1 MADIKEESKC
11 LASLAVFRELYNNNR
26 DIYAVIGEFLKEII
40 STNGKHQFSLTEITR
55 LLNDTYDFTI
65 PEAVIGTSLNRFGK
79 SLTKNQGIYTVR
91 DTETFKVT
99 GRLTGNHIKIQNN
112 NETIINDLISF
123 IESEKNTELSDDEKE
138 KVVHSFCSFM
148 IDESTNQP
156 YSEFV
161 SSFIVKEKKDAGFI
175 ERLNTIKEGVV
186 LYTGLKYNSNLNELG
201 SWMTEL
207 TVFVETE
214 ILFHFAGYN
223 GELYQTL
230 FNDFFDLVKEI
241 NSKNQKKNGKKL
253 IHIKYFAEVK
263 EEIERFFKKA
273 EYIVSGRDK
282 ANPSKTAMTS
292 IIDGCT
298 SPAEIIEKK
307 TRFYELLKSNGILE
321 DDFAYYYSDHNH
333 KYNLEDQELIK
344 AISERTGIEIEDV
357 YSHLKYLNFINI
369 HRKGISNRGFENIG
383 YILLSGT
390 SNTVLIALD
399 DAIKPEGN
407 VPLASTLN
415 FITNKLWFRLNKG
428 FGQGTYPK
436 SFDIV
441 TKAQIVLS
449 TQVNNSVAVKFDE
462 LQIKFKNGLL
472 SEEQAISSIA
482 ELRRQ
487 AKRPEDIK
495 EDELQEILRSIDEN
509 SIETYLKEQ
518 ELFKNKAAKQE
529 QENERLKKTLQQL
542 EEEKRAKE
550 AELLDEIRRKEQE
563 NQEKERKIQEYR
575 LAELKIERKKRIR
588 QKRVKQAILIFLL
601 IGCASIGVVLYYYY
615 NWVLGIITGTIAG
628 FLTISAFFG
637 FDYKAL
643 KKLFSNDE

>member
-1 MADIKEESKC
+1 MTEIKEESKC
-11 LASLAVFRELYNNNR
+11 LASLAVFRELYNSDR

-40 STNGKHQFSLTEITR
+40 STNGKHQFSLTEITQ

-65 PEAVIGTSLNRFGK
+65 PEAVIGTSLSRFGK
-79 SLTKNQGIYTVR
+79 SLTKAQGIYTVI
-91 DTETFKVT
+91 DKDAFTVT
-99 GRLTGNHIKIQNN
+99 GRLTGTHDEIQNN
-112 NETIINDLISF
+112 NETVINDLILF
-123 IESEKNTELSDDEKE
+123 IEKETNSKLTDEEKE
-138 KVVHSFCSFM
+138 KVVHSFCSFI
-148 IDESTNQP
+148 IDESTNQQ

-161 SSFIVKEKKDAGFI
+161 SAFIVKEKKDAGFI
-175 ERLNTIKEGVV
+175 SRLNTIKEGVV

-201 SWMTEL
+201 SWTTEL
-207 TVFVETE
+207 TVFIETE

-253 IHIKYFAEVK
+253 IHIKYFTDVK
-263 EEIERFFKKA
+263 DEIERFFKKA

-307 TRFYELLKSNGILE
+307 TRFYEFLKSNGILE
-321 DDFAYYYSDHNH
+321 DDYANYYSEYNH
-333 KYNLEDQELIK
+333 RFNLEDQELLK
-344 AISERTGIEIEDV
+344 TISERTGIEDV
-357 YSHLKYLNFINI
+357 HPYLKYLNFVNI
-369 HRKGISNRGFENIG
+369 HRKGVSNRGFENVG
-383 YILLSGT
+383 YVLLSGT
-390 SNTVLIALD
+390 SNTIIIAWD
-399 DAIKPEGN
+399 EAIKPNGS
-407 VPLASTLN
+407 VPLASNLS

-428 FGQGTYPK
+428 FGKGTYPK

-449 TQVNNSVAVKFDE
+449 TQVNNSVAEKFDE
-462 LQIKFKNGLL
+462 LQVKYKNGVL
-472 SEEQAISSIA
+472 SEEQAVASIA

-487 AKRPEDIK
+487 AKKPEDIK
-495 EDELQEILRSIDEN
+495 EDDLQEILRSIDEN

-529 QENERLKKTLQQL
+529 QENERLKRTLQQL
-542 EEEKRAKE
+542 EEEKKAKE
-550 AELLDEIRRKEQE
+550 EQLLEELRKK
-563 NQEKERKIQEYR
+563 EKENLEKEKKIEEYR
-575 LAELKIERKKRIR
+575 LAELEIEKKKRVR
-588 QKRVKQAILIFLL
+588 QKRLKQAGLVFLL
-601 IGCASIGVVLYYYY
+601 VVCASIGVILYHYY
-615 NWVLGIITGTIAG
+615 NWVLGLITGTIAG

-643 KKLFSNDE
+643 KRLFSNDE

>member
-1 MADIKEESKC
+1 
-11 LASLAVFRELYNNNR
+11 
-26 DIYAVIGEFLKEII
+26 
-40 STNGKHQFSLTEITR
+40 
-55 LLNDTYDFTI
+55 
-65 PEAVIGTSLNRFGK
+65 
-79 SLTKNQGIYTVR
+79 
-91 DTETFKVT
+91 
-99 GRLTGNHIKIQNN
+99 
-112 NETIINDLISF
+112 
-123 IESEKNTELSDDEKE
+123 
-138 KVVHSFCSFM
+138 M

-390 SNTVLIALD
+390 SNTVLIAWD